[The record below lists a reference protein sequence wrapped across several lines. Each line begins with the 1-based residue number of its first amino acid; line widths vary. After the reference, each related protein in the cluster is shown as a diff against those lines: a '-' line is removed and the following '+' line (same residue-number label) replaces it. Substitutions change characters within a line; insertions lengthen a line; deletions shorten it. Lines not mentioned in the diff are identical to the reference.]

1 MVIKSVPGAPKLYV
15 FHDSNSACV
24 FCSFFSVFFS
34 VGKEG
39 AADYFKDDILTSLKE
54 NDSIKFDLRVAL
66 NCVREKGKPW
76 LKNTY

>member
-1 MVIKSVPGAPKLYV
+1 MFFMIAIVLVYSVR
-15 FHDSNSACV
+15 
-24 FCSFFSVFFS
+24 FFSVFFS
-34 VGKEG
+34 VGKKG